1 MTESR
6 DFFFV
11 VFFSVEI
18 PNVPVTVFQDDR
30 VKIELNFNAETS
42 NVLIVNARAL
52 GEESLDL
59 TVMFDMEDV
68 SIMLWTVWQERV
80 YVMSFWPIFQNCL
93 DFQGP
98 QTKYFKSFFPADTN
112 LPLIYNET
120 WYLPNI
126 ENHKS
131 DFNKM
136 ETGVV

>member
-68 SIMLWTVWQERV
+68 SIMLWTV
-80 YVMSFWPIFQNCL
+80 
-93 DFQGP
+93 
-98 QTKYFKSFFPADTN
+98 
-112 LPLIYNET
+112 
-120 WYLPNI
+120 
-126 ENHKS
+126 
-131 DFNKM
+131 
-136 ETGVV
+136 